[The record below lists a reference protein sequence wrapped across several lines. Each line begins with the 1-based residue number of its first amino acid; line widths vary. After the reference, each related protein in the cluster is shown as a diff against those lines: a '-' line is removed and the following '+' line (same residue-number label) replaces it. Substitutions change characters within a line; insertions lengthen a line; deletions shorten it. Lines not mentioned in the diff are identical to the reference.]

1 MRWAGDMARVG
12 DERKVYRVL
21 VGNPE
26 GKRPLGRKRRRW
38 KNGIIMYLTGD
49 WQWKVCGVGSLGS
62 V

>member
-1 MRWAGDMARVG
+1 MARRG
-12 DERKVYRVL
+12 EERKVYRVL

-49 WQWKVCGVGSLGS
+49 WQWRVCGVGSLGS